1 MMNPMEATKSLDEA
15 IKLHMAHMNGTEP
28 TSPGSQEKLMVLM
41 KRAREA
47 LGSGPMSEKSQMP
60 TGRRHREQSGFG
72 QRRALTR

>member
-28 TSPGSQEKLMVLM
+28 TSPGSQEKLMDLM

-47 LGSGPMSEKSQMP
+47 LGSGPMSEKSHSS
-60 TGRRHREQSGFG
+60 TGRQSREQSGFG